1 MFSAFFKKH
10 VVSTPLILR
19 RRAMGPFN
27 AAGATAGVI
36 IITVY
41 LSAPAFV
48 LQRAIQPTPAVAVT
62 RPAENGGAEVTF
74 DELRWLAR
82 EAEIKCDEWIA
93 AKPAGDPEGAQR
105 LAFELSCRCAHRR
118 EKVRKV
124 FENFIQANPEH
135 RGAKAEFEQ
144 FSRAMTEKIDAV
156 LEFERLRVEDRDD
169 PAGWQLLGTYYNNQ
183 GMVARAIEC
192 FSKAVALPHRDP
204 QVYEEFAVM
213 LTLFRNDAAAYFNT
227 STEAVLDRAIT
238 LYQKAMHLDPKNY
251 FLARRY
257 AELHYLLRPAR
268 NREGLAAWEHTLA
281 LAGTESEQQEAIVNC
296 ARFALSLGR
305 FALAGIYSNRLV
317 APELAETK
325 LRIDRCIVLKKQHLV
340 ESLRPK

>member
-1 MFSAFFKKH
+1 MSAPAL
-10 VVSTPLILR
+10 TLR
-19 RRAMGPFN
+19 RRAMGPFS

-144 FSRAMTEKIDAV
+144 FSRAI
-156 LEFERLRVEDRDD
+156 
-169 PAGWQLLGTYYNNQ
+169 
-183 GMVARAIEC
+183 VARILRKLGADNISGGGWPGCPDCAEM
-192 FSKAVALPHRDP
+192 AGAGRLP
-204 QVYEEFAVM
+204 V
-213 LTLFRNDAAAYFNT
+213 
-227 STEAVLDRAIT
+227 S
-238 LYQKAMHLDPKNY
+238 
-251 FLARRY
+251 
-257 AELHYLLRPAR
+257 
-268 NREGLAAWEHTLA
+268 
-281 LAGTESEQQEAIVNC
+281 
-296 ARFALSLGR
+296 
-305 FALAGIYSNRLV
+305 RLI
-317 APELAETK
+317 
-325 LRIDRCIVLKKQHLV
+325 R
-340 ESLRPK
+340 